1 MGRDGTPRRSFVFRY
16 KFQGRTR
23 EAGLGAYPA
32 VSLAEARDRARDG
45 AALKAKGIDPLAE
58 KAKAKADA
66 SIARATFE
74 QASDALLK
82 HLCDQRADTRFP
94 LKTARQWRAG
104 FKNHVFPKI
113 GKIDVREL
121 RHAHI
126 AGLLAPLANG
136 KGKTKR
142 EAKGGPTVAQRLRP
156 RIERVIDFAC
166 AHGFRDP
173 DQVNPARIEL
183 LRDVL
188 GKQPTVVHHAA
199 APLAKVPAI
208 YQRLA
213 QERDTISNAIR
224 FIMLT
229 ASRLREVLDAR
240 FDELDLE
247 ARKFSIPPHRSNP
260 SPLGGRWPRSPERR
274 HFRGDKCVNAIRY
287 LSTREPSNWVNSLLD
302 RKTHERVMYRAQTWP
317 EFGPWIGF
325 KIADMLE
332 VVCGAPIS
340 FSRDIPL
347 IYKEPRA
354 CLDILSQELGCSPR
368 TVLDS
373 LISYV
378 SHFPEPA
385 AGRRQCGVQEAE
397 TVLCKFKS
405 YRNGHYFVGKD
416 TTEIRHALTG
426 WGSTADHLLQR
437 IANRLAVE

>member
-58 KAKAKADA
+58 KAKAKADQA
-66 SIARATFE
+66 IARATFQE
-74 QASDALLK
+74 CANALLK
-82 HLCDQRADTRFP
+82 HLCDQRADSKFP
-94 LKTARQWRAG
+94 LRTARQWSAG

-136 KGKTKR
+136 RGKTKR

-188 GKQPTVVHHAA
+188 GKQPTVTHHAA
-199 APLAKVPAI
+199 APLAEVPGI
-208 YQRLA
+208 YQRLL
-213 QERDTISNAIR
+213 EETDTVSNAIR

-229 ASRLREVLDAR
+229 ACRLREVLDAR
-240 FDELDLE
+240 SDELDLE
-247 ARKFSIPPHRSNP
+247 ARTFSIPPSRSKTGTPHIVPLSDAAIEIIEAQLAGRCSDVVFPGRFGSALATSTCAPALHR
-260 SPLGGRWPRSPERR
+260 LGITNTTLHGFRSS
-274 HFRGDKCVNAIRY
+274 FRDWASEIGGIDDNVAELSLNHKVGNAVQQAYFRTTLFDKRKVAM
-287 LSTREPSNWVNSLLD
+287 LAWADWLAGREPASN
-302 RKTHERVMYRAQTWP
+302 
-317 EFGPWIGF
+317 
-325 KIADMLE
+325 
-332 VVCGAPIS
+332 VVS
-340 FSRDIPL
+340 F
-347 IYKEPRA
+347 
-354 CLDILSQELGCSPR
+354 
-368 TVLDS
+368 
-373 LISYV
+373 
-378 SHFPEPA
+378 PA
-385 AGRRQCGVQEAE
+385 KA
-397 TVLCKFKS
+397 
-405 YRNGHYFVGKD
+405 
-416 TTEIRHALTG
+416 TTA
-426 WGSTADHLLQR
+426 
-437 IANRLAVE
+437 